1 MRNSICNGGSK
12 KHLSDWWYTLGWSLH
27 LHVGPVVVV
36 VVSLCLHVSRAG
48 DVQASVAVNLH
59 FFLLRSVEDLQD
71 VLGNGVLV
79 LFPASGLQKDLDIA
93 KLAEVE
99 VTLLL
104 QSGVLKL
111 QLINLL
117 DKLAASAA
125 PASDRGRSWL
135 FAGLRGNTTAA
146 SNVGGTPLVA
156 SFNFASVLRH
166 RVHFVSTSN
175 VVEILVLAAA
185 RAVVG
190 LAVVVLVEKGL
201 DPLAE
206 LQVVLVLGV
215 FQFAN
220 VNMALDAVLV
230 KSSLQNLVVLD
241 KFVLVL
247 CLPLDTAKGE
257 RVGVQA
263 VHNCA
268 VNRTSSALFNL
279 LHTQL
284 QRVERTKANLPREAR

>member
-36 VVSLCLHVSRAG
+36 VSLGLHISRAG
-48 DVQASVAVNLH
+48 DVQASVAVYLH
-59 FFLLRSVEDLQD
+59 FLLLRCVEDLQD
-71 VLGNGVLV
+71 VLSDGVLIR
-79 LFPASGLQKDLDIA
+79 LPTSGLQKDLDIA

-99 VTLLL
+99 ITLFL
-104 QSGVLKL
+104 QGRVLKL
-111 QLINLL
+111 QLIDLL
-117 DKLAASAA
+117 DELATRAA
-125 PASDRGRSWL
+125 PAPDGGSSWL
-135 FAGLRGNTTAA
+135 FAGLRGNSTAA
-146 SNVGGTPLVA
+146 SNGGGTTRVA

-166 RVHFVSTSN
+166 RVHFVATSD

-185 RAVVG
+185 RTVVRFP
-190 LAVVVLVEKGL
+190 VVVLVEKGL

-215 FQFAN
+215 FQFSDVN
-220 VNMALDAVLV
+220 VALDAVLV
-230 KSSLQNLVVLD
+230 KGSLQNLVVFDEL
-241 KFVLVL
+241 VLVL

-257 RVGVQA
+257 RVGIQA
-263 VHNCA
+263 VHNGA
-268 VNRTSSALFNL
+268 VNRTRGALFNL

-284 QRVERTKANLPREAR
+284 QNK